1 MRKGWVVKPQQLEE
15 LVELLGVGAHAHE
28 NPAVVKKKL
37 VRSHEFDVTELA
49 EGVTQN

>member
-15 LVELLGVGAHAHE
+15 LVELLGAGAHAHE
-28 NPAVVKKKL
+28 KPAVVKKNF
-37 VRSHEFDVTELA
+37 VRSHEIDVIELA